1 MRSPQKHPGAWRIV
15 QFLVVVAVA
24 LFVLHQAR
32 ADAGFDAGFDAL
44 VAPAG
49 SQAIKQY
56 SGIARYGT
64 IAGALQAGHVN
75 IAIAPGD
82 YYEKVTI
89 VRDNVSLTGLGDSPP
104 RLYFDAYADMAGVYH
119 RDDWGTPGSATLTI
133 NAMGVKVHNLHI
145 DNSFDFLAN
154 DALAKDD
161 PAKLRHTQAAA
172 LLLDINSDQTLI
184 TDSIIDGYQDT
195 VFADGGR
202 SYFYNSRIS
211 GNVDFI
217 FGDGLAVFEDC
228 QIVSRPRAKAF
239 SPGDIQG
246 HVTAPSTN
254 IKQPYG
260 LVFINSRLEREA
272 GVPDD
277 SVSLGRPWHPTT
289 NFADGRYADPDAIG
303 SAIYIN
309 TWMDGHIRNEGWAS
323 MSGTARDGTKSRI
336 FTPEESRFY
345 ELNSKGEGA
354 TDHSQRRTL
363 SDTEF
368 KALQEF
374 IARFKREL
382 GR

>member
-1 MRSPQKHPGAWRIV
+1 MGSLHKHSGAWRIV

-24 LFVLHQAR
+24 LFALHQAR
-32 ADAGFDAGFDAL
+32 AEAGFDAL
-44 VAPAG
+44 VAPPG
-49 SQAIKQY
+49 SQAIEQY
-56 SGIARYGT
+56 PEVARYGS
-64 IAGALQAGHVN
+64 IAGALQAGHSN
-75 IAIAPGD
+75 IAVASGD

-89 VRDNVSLTGLGDSPP
+89 ARDHVSLTGLSDTPP
-104 RLYFDAYADMAGVYH
+104 RLYFDAYANIAGVYH

-133 NAMGVKVHNLHI
+133 NAVGVHLHNLHI
-145 DNSFDFLAN
+145 ENSFDYLAN
-154 DALAKDD
+154 DALSKDD
-161 PAKLRHTQAAA
+161 PAKLPHTQAAA
-172 LLLDINSDQTLI
+172 LLLDVDSDKTLI

-202 SYFYNSRIS
+202 SYFHNSRIS

-217 FGDGLAVFEDC
+217 FGDGLAVFENC

-246 HVTAPSTN
+246 HLSAPSTN

-260 LVFINSRLEREA
+260 LVFIDSRLEREA
-272 GVPDD
+272 GVPDN

-289 NFADGRYADPDAIG
+289 TFADGRYADPDAIG

-336 FTPEESRFY
+336 FTPDESRFY
-345 ELNSKGEGA
+345 ELNSKGAGA
-354 TDHSQRRTL
+354 SDHSQRRTL

-374 IARFKREL
+374 IDRFKREL